1 MEKHSKITDRKEE
14 PRWYAL
20 YTKSRNEK
28 KVVARLTDRGYECY
42 LPLQKTLRK
51 WSDRKKLVEVPLINS
66 YVFVR
71 IVLSQRFDVLQDP
84 GAVFFINFER
94 LPAPVADR
102 DIEYLK
108 RILGEGYEVEAVQ
121 EAIEVGEKVKVVVG
135 QLMGMEGELVEHRGG
150 QKVLVRIENIPFSLV
165 VSIPLEFIEKVIGD
179 R

>member
-1 MEKHSKITDRKEE
+1 METVPTPKNRSEE

-28 KVVARLTDRGYECY
+28 KVALRLLDRGYETY
-42 LPLQKTLRK
+42 LPLQKTRRK
-51 WSDRKKLVEVPLINS
+51 WSDRTKLVEVPLINS

-71 IVLSQRFDVLQDP
+71 MVLSQRFEVLQDP

-94 LPAPVADR
+94 LPAPVADK

-108 RILGEGYEVEAVQ
+108 RILGEGFEVEAVH
-121 EAIEVGEKVKVVVG
+121 EVMEVGQKIKVVIG
-135 QLMGMEGELVEHRGG
+135 QLTGMEGELVEHRGG

-165 VSIPLEFIEKVIGD
+165 VSIPLEFIEKVKL
-179 R
+179 

>member
-1 MEKHSKITDRKEE
+1 MENAPTTIKRKEE

-28 KVVARLTDRGYECY
+28 KVAARLSDRGYECY
-42 LPLQKTLRK
+42 LPLQKTMRK

-71 IVLSQRFDVLQDP
+71 MALSQRFEVLQDP

-94 LPAPVADR
+94 LPAPVADK

-108 RILGEGYEVEAVQ
+108 RILGEGFEVEAVQ
-121 EAIEVGEKVKVVVG
+121 EAIEVGQKVKVVIG

-150 QKVLVRIENIPFSLV
+150 QKVLVRIENIPFSLMV
-165 VSIPLEFIEKVIGD
+165 TVPLEFIEKVKL
-179 R
+179 

>member
-1 MEKHSKITDRKEE
+1 MENSPTTIPRKEE

-28 KVVARLTDRGYECY
+28 KVAARLSDRGYECY
-42 LPLQKTLRK
+42 LPLQKTMRK

-71 IVLSQRFDVLQDP
+71 MVLSQRFEVLQDP

-94 LPAPVADR
+94 LPAPVADK

-108 RILGEGYEVEAVQ
+108 RILGEGFEVEAVQ
-121 EAIEVGEKVKVVVG
+121 EAIEVGQKVKVVIG

-150 QKVLVRIENIPFSLV
+150 QKVLVRIENIPFSLM
-165 VSIPLEFIEKVIGD
+165 VSVPLEFVEKLK
-179 R
+179 

>member
-1 MEKHSKITDRKEE
+1 METKPTPESGREM

-28 KVVARLTDRGYECY
+28 KVAARLSERGYECY
-42 LPLQKTLRK
+42 LPLQKTMRK

-71 IVLSQRFDVLQDP
+71 MVLSQRFDVLQDP

-108 RILGEGYEVEAVQ
+108 RILGEGFEVEALHEHV
-121 EAIEVGEKVKVVVG
+121 EVGQKVRVAVG

-150 QKVLVRIENIPFSLV
+150 QKVLVRIENIPFSLM
-165 VSIPLEFIEKVIGD
+165 VSLPLEFVEKVKQQ
-179 R
+179 